1 MQNNLRNN
9 KSLWSYGKSE
19 FKRFMGI
26 KLKRKTNIVSF
37 LMGILFTAIPILPLG
52 WVLFELVEVFWFNPS
67 VVYIF
72 LTIAW
77 VLFMFAN
84 GLSNY
89 ITVRIVKESE
99 KDMDDIQTIDEKAIF
114 FYQSLNIGF
123 GIFILIILIFFLV
136 EAM

>member
-9 KSLWSYGKSE
+9 KSLWSFGRSE

-26 KLKRKTNIVSF
+26 KLKRKTNILSF
-37 LMGILFTAIPILPLG
+37 LFGIIFTAIPILPLG
-52 WVLFELVEVFWFNPS
+52 WVLFELVEIFWFNPS

-89 ITVRIVKESE
+89 ITVRIVKENE
-99 KDMDDIQTIDEKAIF
+99 KDMEDIQSIDEKAIF
-114 FYQSLNIGF
+114 FYQTLNIGF

>member
-1 MQNNLRNN
+1 MQNNLRSN
-9 KSLWSYGKSE
+9 KSLWSFGRSE

-26 KLKRKTNIVSF
+26 KLKRKTNIISF
-37 LMGILFTAIPILPLG
+37 LFGILFTAIPILPLG
-52 WVLFELVEVFWFNPS
+52 WILFELVEIFWFNPS

-89 ITVRIVKESE
+89 ITVRIVKENE
-99 KDMDDIQTIDEKAIF
+99 KDMEDIQSIDEKAIF
-114 FYQSLNIGF
+114 FYQTLNIGF